1 MRGIRFKRVCLHCCD
16 SCSMADLPSS
26 TQIAI
31 ELKVHSGGEAEC
43 RINVQ
48 SRHTSGKDGDTVV
61 IGPDTLT
68 KEKGDKKC
76 DTGLD
81 GACA

>member
-1 MRGIRFKRVCLHCCD
+1 
-16 SCSMADLPSS
+16 MADLQSL
-26 TQIAI
+26 TQISI
-31 ELKVHSGGEAEC
+31 ELKAHSGGEAEC

-48 SRHTSGKDGDTVV
+48 SRHTSGKYGDTVV

-68 KEKGDKKC
+68 KEKGPEGRQEVRH
-76 DTGLD
+76 TGLD